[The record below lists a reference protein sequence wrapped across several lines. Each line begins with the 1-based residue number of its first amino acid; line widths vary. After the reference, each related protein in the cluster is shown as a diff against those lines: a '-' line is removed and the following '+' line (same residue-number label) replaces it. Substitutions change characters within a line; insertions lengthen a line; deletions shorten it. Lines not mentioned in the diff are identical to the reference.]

1 MQSSFDETF
10 ELHSPARAHPALK
23 ADLAADTHPPTL
35 HLALYKPGCHVKWQG
50 RAMTVSHV
58 LLRRGRLMVC
68 LEGHPEPVDAE
79 SLSTPLTRLVLQR
92 S

>member
-1 MQSSFDETF
+1 M
-10 ELHSPARAHPALK
+10 
-23 ADLAADTHPPTL
+23 

-79 SLSTPLTRLVLQR
+79 SLTTPLTRLVLQR
-92 S
+92 R

>member
-1 MQSSFDETF
+1 MLPSFDEAF
-10 ELHSPARAHPALK
+10 ELHTPASAPRPLK
-23 ADLAADTHPPTL
+23 AGPAGLDAPPTL
-35 HLALYKPGCHVKWQG
+35 HLALYKPGCRVKWQG

-68 LEGHPEPVDAE
+68 LEGHPDPVDAE